1 MTIETAN
8 QAAADPAD
16 AKSDAAKPVV
26 EDQVASGQVPIDV
39 AKTHQI
45 AEFKH
50 EIALTTLR
58 VDPSDRFAAAGAEDL
73 EVQLWDL
80 ASGDRRTL
88 KGHTSWVR
96 CIDFSADGNQMFT
109 ACWGGV
115 VHVWDTTQAAPKP
128 VRTIQAHQG
137 ATRFVR
143 VSPDGAQLATC
154 GNDLLVKVW
163 NLADGTL
170 AHSFSGHA
178 RHVYGVDFHPGG
190 KHVVSQDLMG
200 VINIWDLQSGECK
213 QRIEASIMTGYDN
226 KFAADMGGARDLQF
240 NAAGTQW
247 ASAGI
252 SKVTN
257 SFAGVQDP
265 IIVLFD
271 WETGKEVKQLKSA
284 DDNVKGIAWGVRYHP
299 DQFVIGA
306 IADKNG
312 KGELWFYRPEEEKA
326 FHTMKLSSA
335 ARGLDLLSDNRR
347 LAVAHADGHV
357 RLYQMSDKPPA
368 ADPSAT

>member
-1 MTIETAN
+1 MTPETTEKTAVDLN
-8 QAAADPAD
+8 ETDPT
-16 AKSDAAKPVV
+16 
-26 EDQVASGQVPIDV
+26 Q
-39 AKTHQI
+39 THQI

-58 VDPSDRFAAAGAEDL
+58 VDPTDRFVAAGAEDL
-73 EVQLWDL
+73 DVQLWDL
-80 ASGDRRTL
+80 ESGERRIL
-88 KGHTSWVR
+88 KGHKSWVR
-96 CIDFSADGNQMFT
+96 SIDFSADGNRMFT

-115 VHVWDTTQAAPKP
+115 INVWDTTQADPKP
-128 VRTIQAHQG
+128 LQTIHAHQG
-137 ATRFVR
+137 SARFVR
-143 VSPDGAQLATC
+143 VSPDGKHLATC

-163 NLADGTL
+163 NLSDGKL
-170 AHSFSGHA
+170 LHEFSGHA
-178 RHVYGVDFHPGG
+178 RHVYGVDFHPEG
-190 KHVVSQDLMG
+190 KYLVSQDLMG
-200 VINIWDLQSGECK
+200 GVNVWDLQSGKHK
-213 QRIEASIMTGYDN
+213 QSIDASVMTGYDN

-240 NAAGTQW
+240 KPDGTQW

-252 SKVTN
+252 TKVTN

-299 DQFVIGA
+299 ENFIIGA
-306 IADKNG
+306 IADKSG
-312 KGELWFYRPEEEKA
+312 KGELWFYKPDEEKA

-335 ARGLDLLSDNRR
+335 ARGLDLLSDDRR

-357 RLYQMSDKPPA
+357 GLYRMTAKPPGEKA
-368 ADPSAT
+368 AAEKRAAKGPQKIT